1 MRLKNINIDERSS
14 TFTDEKQK
22 RSLKEMSSSINKLGE
37 VFDNMVNLEAFI
49 IQGIQNELAILLSIR
64 QDKENIIQQYGLEV
78 YLEEYFKPAVYK
90 IEDKIINVLQDW
102 DNAGDR
108 LETQEI
114 KNTILV
120 LKEVSSILDKIA
132 TTKLKSLAILDDMI
146 NEFGYFQVCRAIFTG
161 DIVERMNILTQLRLE
176 IDKIFS
182 PPKASEPVEPEK
194 RRQKLTIDDL

>member
-22 RSLKEMSSSINKLGE
+22 KSLKEMSSAINKLGE

-49 IQGIQNELAILLSIR
+49 IQGIQNELTILLSIR
-64 QDKENIIQQYGLEV
+64 KDKENIIQQYGLEV

-90 IEDKIINVLQDW
+90 IEDKIVNVLRDW

-120 LKEVSSILDKIA
+120 LKEVSSILNKIA
-132 TTKLKSLAILDDMI
+132 TTKLKSLTILDDII
-146 NEFGYFQVCRAIFTG
+146 NEFGYFQICKAIFTG
-161 DIVERMNILTQLRLE
+161 DIVERMNIFTKLKLE

-182 PPKASEPVEPEK
+182 PPKANEPIEPEK

>member
-64 QDKENIIQQYGLEV
+64 QDKENIIQQYGLEI

-120 LKEVSSILDKIA
+120 LKEVSSILDKIS

>member
-64 QDKENIIQQYGLEV
+64 QDKENIIQQYGLET

-146 NEFGYFQVCRAIFTG
+146 NEFGYFQVCRAIFTS

-182 PPKASEPVEPEK
+182 PPKANEPVEPEK

>member
-14 TFTDEKQK
+14 TFTNEKQK

-64 QDKENIIQQYGLEV
+64 QDKENIIQNYGLEI

-90 IEDKIINVLQDW
+90 IEDKIVKVLQNW

-114 KNTILV
+114 KNTIVV
-120 LKEVSSILDKIA
+120 LKEVSNVLDKIA

-146 NEFGYFQVCRAIFTG
+146 NEFGYFQVCRAIFTD
-161 DIVERMNILTQLRLE
+161 DIIERMNILTQLRLE

-182 PPKASEPVEPEK
+182 PPKVNEPVEPKK
-194 RRQKLTIDDL
+194 RRKKLTIDDL